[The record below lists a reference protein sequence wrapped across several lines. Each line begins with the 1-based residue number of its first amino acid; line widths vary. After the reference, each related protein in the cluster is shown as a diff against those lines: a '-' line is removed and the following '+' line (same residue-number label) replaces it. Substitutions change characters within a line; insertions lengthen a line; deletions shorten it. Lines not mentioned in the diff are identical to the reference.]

1 MKRQIN
7 RYFFMVTLAGLSFTA
22 AFSQRAY
29 TLDECLEQAL
39 ANNVRLKN
47 AQNNLQMAKEDKAN
61 AFTKYFPNISA
72 TGGGVLANKGLLE
85 MEMQPG
91 AVMSMADKGLLGGV
105 TATLPL
111 FTGGQIVNGNK
122 LAALQVEVNQLQ
134 LRQSENEV
142 RLTTEQYYWQVV
154 SLKEKLHT
162 LSVLEEQLTRLQADV
177 EASVEAG
184 VVNRNDL
191 LQVQLKQNETQSSR
205 INVENALTLSR
216 NLLAQYMGLGIDS
229 VEVTFTMDNRLPE
242 DPTLLYVAPES
253 ALGQTNEYHLLQQ
266 NVKASQ
272 LQKRMAVGKNLPTVA
287 IGGGYAYENLL
298 DRDHDFWVGFATV
311 SIPLTDWWGGSH
323 DIKKH
328 KIAVRNAQNQLD
340 DQSELLI
347 IRMRKN
353 WNDLNDAYKQ
363 VGIAL
368 KSIEQA
374 TENLRLQTDYYT
386 AGTCT
391 MSDLLEAQTLFQQS
405 RDRYVESF
413 AQYEVKKREYLQ
425 ATGRN

>member
-7 RYFFMVTLAGLSFTA
+7 RYFFMATLAGLSFTA

-242 DPTLLYVAPES
+242 DPTQLYAAPES

-311 SIPLTDWWGGSH
+311 SIPLFPNPERASSGVITPAHINSTTMEKRTSPGR
-323 DIKKH
+323 IRL
-328 KIAVRNAQNQLD
+328 ATRRV
-340 DQSELLI
+340 I
-347 IRMRKN
+347 IRHNPTMTTHISAPLPINNKLYMLRNSKN
-353 WNDLNDAYKQ
+353 NEKLNHH
-363 VGIAL
+363 L
-368 KSIEQA
+368 HF
-374 TENLRLQTDYYT
+374 LQ
-386 AGTCT
+386 
-391 MSDLLEAQTLFQQS
+391 
-405 RDRYVESF
+405 
-413 AQYEVKKREYLQ
+413 
-425 ATGRN
+425 

>member
-1 MKRQIN
+1 M
-7 RYFFMVTLAGLSFTA
+7 
-22 AFSQRAY
+22 
-29 TLDECLEQAL
+29 
-39 ANNVRLKN
+39 
-47 AQNNLQMAKEDKAN
+47 
-61 AFTKYFPNISA
+61 
-72 TGGGVLANKGLLE
+72 
-85 MEMQPG
+85 
-91 AVMSMADKGLLGGV
+91 
-105 TATLPL
+105 
-111 FTGGQIVNGNK
+111 
-122 LAALQVEVNQLQ
+122 
-134 LRQSENEV
+134 
-142 RLTTEQYYWQVV
+142 TTEQYYWQVV

-229 VEVTFTMDNRLPE
+229 VEVAFTMDNRLPE
-242 DPTLLYVAPES
+242 DPTLLYAAPES

>member
-1 MKRQIN
+1 
-7 RYFFMVTLAGLSFTA
+7 
-22 AFSQRAY
+22 
-29 TLDECLEQAL
+29 
-39 ANNVRLKN
+39 
-47 AQNNLQMAKEDKAN
+47 
-61 AFTKYFPNISA
+61 
-72 TGGGVLANKGLLE
+72 
-85 MEMQPG
+85 
-91 AVMSMADKGLLGGV
+91 MSMADKGLLGGV

-242 DPTLLYVAPES
+242 DPTLLYAAPES

-266 NVKASQ
+266 NVK
-272 LQKRMAVGKNLPTVA
+272 
-287 IGGGYAYENLL
+287 
-298 DRDHDFWVGFATV
+298 DRAATFF
-311 SIPLTDWWGGSH
+311 
-323 DIKKH
+323 
-328 KIAVRNAQNQLD
+328 RNHTPGQ
-340 DQSELLI
+340 
-347 IRMRKN
+347 
-353 WNDLNDAYKQ
+353 
-363 VGIAL
+363 
-368 KSIEQA
+368 
-374 TENLRLQTDYYT
+374 
-386 AGTCT
+386 
-391 MSDLLEAQTLFQQS
+391 
-405 RDRYVESF
+405 
-413 AQYEVKKREYLQ
+413 
-425 ATGRN
+425 

>member
-1 MKRQIN
+1 
-7 RYFFMVTLAGLSFTA
+7 MVTLAGMSFTA

-242 DPTLLYVAPES
+242 DPTLLYAAPES

-287 IGGGYAYENLL
+287 IGGGYAYKNLL

-328 KIAVRNAQNQLD
+328 KIAVRNAQDQLD